1 MNNFNYFN
9 HVYKFHYNY
18 LLLYLYIHI
27 FINKKPSFFSIL
39 YFVCLDIGKI
49 SSPISR
55 HFWFAFICKTCRM
68 FYALTV
74 TIIIDMPYIYI
85 NVVPFVRLVIF
96 LSPIINIFKC
106 GFIVRR
112 FVLSSQINFYFFCLI
127 VA

>member
-1 MNNFNYFN
+1 
-9 HVYKFHYNY
+9 
-18 LLLYLYIHI
+18 
-27 FINKKPSFFSIL
+27 
-39 YFVCLDIGKI
+39 
-49 SSPISR
+49 
-55 HFWFAFICKTCRM
+55 M

-96 LSPIINIFKC
+96 LSPITNIFKY

-112 FVLSSQINFYFFCLI
+112 FVLSSQINFYFSCLI